1 MRHLS
6 PRLFYMLLGALFLLN
21 LLQAFAT
28 ELIYDESYYWYYA
41 QNVSWGY
48 FDHPPMVAWMI
59 ALGGLLFEGELGV
72 RFISCL
78 MGVGTLWL
86 LWKMIRFK
94 KAAISVWVCF
104 IWLISIPLL
113 HAYGFL
119 SLPDTP
125 LLFFTALFLYQYRNF
140 LHRPDTV
147 NAVLLGLV
155 MAGLMYSKYHA
166 ALVIIFLL
174 LSNLKLL
181 KDPKAW
187 IALAVSLLCYTP
199 HLWWLVEQD
208 LVSIKY
214 HLFDRPNQAYSF
226 TKFTAG
232 YFLNLITLFG
242 LTFPLAYWALYRFP
256 GKDPFNRALKFITYG
271 ILIFFFASSFQ
282 RRVQTQWLIVICIP
296 MALMVVYYAM
306 DHKKFRKWLF
316 RLSVANVLIL
326 LFLRAGL
333 VYEPLFPVRYE
344 SHGNK
349 KWVASLEEVVGE
361 HPVVF
366 ENSYRLASMYAFYS
380 GNRSFSLNNIYY
392 RKNQYSIDD
401 SEQGVQGQ
409 RIFYVPKSRAERPL
423 YYVDGKGRKRYGY
436 FVDSF
441 RSYRQIQAGVE
452 PEHTLQAGQTARM
465 WLYNPYPFD
474 IPLEELKFGVAFLD
488 RYKKVKEFVAVAPS
502 PGDPGKA
509 VLQSRDST
517 YFSFVFPET
526 KIKDAT
532 YFRASLARENLYWG
546 LNGANQKIEK

>member
-1 MRHLS
+1 
-6 PRLFYMLLGALFLLN
+6 
-21 LLQAFAT
+21 
-28 ELIYDESYYWYYA
+28 
-41 QNVSWGY
+41 
-48 FDHPPMVAWMI
+48 
-59 ALGGLLFEGELGV
+59 
-72 RFISCL
+72 
-78 MGVGTLWL
+78 
-86 LWKMIRFK
+86 
-94 KAAISVWVCF
+94 
-104 IWLISIPLL
+104 
-113 HAYGFL
+113 
-119 SLPDTP
+119 
-125 LLFFTALFLYQYRNF
+125 
-140 LHRPDTV
+140 
-147 NAVLLGLV
+147 

-187 IALAVSLLCYTP
+187 IALVVSLFCYAP
-199 HLWWLVEQD
+199 HLWWLFEQD

-214 HLFDRPNQAYSF
+214 HLFDRPNQPYSF

-242 LTFPLAYWALYRFP
+242 LTFPLAYWALYKFP

-296 MALMVVYYAM
+296 MALMVVYYAI
-306 DHKKFRKWLF
+306 DHKIFRKWLY

-333 VYEPLFPVRYE
+333 VYEPLFPVQYE

-423 YYVDGKGRKRYGY
+423 YYVDQKGRKRYGY

-441 RSYRQIQAGVE
+441 RSYRKIQAGVE
-452 PEHTLQAGQTARM
+452 PEHELQAGQPARM

-488 RYKKVKEFVAVAPS
+488 RYKKVKEFVSVKPS
-502 PGDPGKA
+502 PGVPEKA
-509 VLQSRDST
+509 VLQSRDSI
-517 YFSFVFPET
+517 YFPFVFPET
-526 KIKDAT
+526 KIQDAA
-532 YFRASLARENLYWG
+532 YFRASLARENLYSG
-546 LNGANQKIEK
+546 LNGANQKIK